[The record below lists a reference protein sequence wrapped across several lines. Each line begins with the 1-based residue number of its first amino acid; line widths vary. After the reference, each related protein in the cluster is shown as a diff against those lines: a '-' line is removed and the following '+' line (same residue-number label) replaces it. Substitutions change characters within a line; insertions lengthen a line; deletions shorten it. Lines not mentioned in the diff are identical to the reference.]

1 VRSGW
6 FPLVPWGLGVV
17 VVAVAGRLVFDLE
30 WLPFLL
36 LGGQGLFAA
45 AWGVATALV
54 DRRGHRPFAAEDPH
68 VVVEGSL
75 ATVAA
80 TVGLSL
86 CLMGLLA
93 VGQSFTYPGLLV
105 LAFGLGGLAREARAE
120 RRALAR
126 ARSDVDAPGSPTGEA
141 VAS

>member
-1 VRSGW
+1 VKTGW

-17 VVAVAGRLVFDLE
+17 LVGVFGRVVFDLE

-36 LGGQGLFAA
+36 ITGQGLFAA

-54 DRRGHRPFAAEDPH
+54 DRRGHRPFADDEAQ

-93 VGQSFTYPGLLV
+93 VGQSFTYPGLLI
-105 LAFGLGGLAREARAE
+105 LAFGLGGLVRESRAD

-126 ARSDVDAPGSPTGEA
+126 VREDVDAPGGGTGEA
-141 VAS
+141 ITS